1 MGESTETNEP
11 TPGGGEAAD
20 RPGSSRSRWIIAL
33 IILLPVLGAIFYTAV
48 QAWHVRGRE
57 SEEAILSR
65 DRDRLRELTGTL
77 RTFVKGFENLPLAV
91 DGRIDVYFPIR
102 EKEPGELARLLDM
115 LRSERYDTHPTIEQI
130 KNGDYHRFA
139 YLRHRG
145 KVPAD
150 KVVPLLWDPG
160 PDRKAERLVAYSDG
174 SVRTVEEIYFIE
186 ELTRT
191 GQM

>member
-1 MGESTETNEP
+1 MGESTEMNEP
-11 TPGGGEAAD
+11 TPGSGQAAD
-20 RPGSSRSRWIIAL
+20 RPGSSRSRWIIAI

-77 RTFVKGFENLPLAV
+77 RTFVKGFENLPLAA

-102 EKEPGELARLLDM
+102 EKEPGELAPLLDM

-139 YLRHRG
+139 YQRHRG
-145 KVPAD
+145 KVPTD

-160 PDRKAERLVAYSDG
+160 PDRKGERLVAYSDG
-174 SVRTVEEIYFIE
+174 GVRTVEEIYFIE

>member
-11 TPGGGEAAD
+11 SPGGGEAAD

-33 IILLPVLGAIFYTAV
+33 IILLPVLGAIWYTAV

-57 SEEAILSR
+57 VEESVLER
-65 DRDRLRELTGTL
+65 DRERLRELTGTL
-77 RTFVKGFENLPLAV
+77 RTFVKGFENLPLAK
-91 DGRIDVYFPIR
+91 DGRVDVYFPIR

-130 KNGDYHRFA
+130 RAGDYHRFA
-139 YLRHRG
+139 YQRHRG
-145 KVPAD
+145 VVPTD

-160 PDRKAERLVAYSDG
+160 PDRKGERLVAYSDG
-174 SVRTVEEIYFIE
+174 SVRTVQEIYFIE